1 MQCVDFY
8 NSKFVWCFFREK
20 EIFYLLK
27 FPISPTTEKK
37 MNSILGIMCM
47 KIEKDSLVV
56 HLSK

>member
-8 NSKFVWCFFREK
+8 ISKFVWCFFREN
-20 EIFYLLK
+20 EIFLSSK
-27 FPISPTTEKK
+27 ISPTTEKK
-37 MNSILGIMCM
+37 MNSIPGIMCM